1 MLKDAAMRKFLIALF
16 LLSGCA
22 SVEQQGS
29 PPAISPPYRAVFVA
43 GDGSLPVWD
52 NAVEALQEIMAP
64 NLVRGQTK
72 RFSAAQPVIDQGKA
86 QLATRQAVVSA
97 ISALRP
103 ASGEGCLVYV
113 TAHGAQ
119 QQGIFLAASR
129 QILSPAILNRALESG
144 CGDAP
149 TIVLVSGCYSGIF
162 TEAPMTK
169 PNRVILTAAS
179 ADRPSFGCG
188 PGFQYTVYDRCL
200 LEASRSAT
208 DWRSLAQSTMACV
221 RRRETADGFQ
231 ASNPRY
237 FEGENLPRRAMP

>member
-1 MLKDAAMRKFLIALF
+1 MRKFLIALLF
-16 LLSGCA
+16 LSGCA
-22 SVEQQGS
+22 SVEYQGA
-29 PPAISPPYRAVFVA
+29 PPMIAPPYRAVLVA

-52 NAVEALQEIMAP
+52 NAVEAMQEILAP
-64 NLVRGQTK
+64 SLARGQTK

-86 QLATRQAVVSA
+86 QLATRQAVVAA

-103 ASGEGCLVYV
+103 TPGEGCLVYV
-113 TAHGAQ
+113 TAHGAR

-129 QILSPAILNRALESG
+129 QHLTPAILNRALESG

-162 TEAPMTK
+162 AEAPMAK

-200 LEASRSAT
+200 LEAARSAY
-208 DWRSLAQSTMACV
+208 DWRSLAQTTMTCV
-221 RRRETADGFQ
+221 RRRETTDGFQ
-231 ASNPRY
+231 ASDPRY
-237 FEGENLPRRAMP
+237 FEGANLPRQATR

>member
-1 MLKDAAMRKFLIALF
+1 MRKVLIALI

-22 SVEQQGS
+22 SVEQQGG
-29 PPAISPPYRAVFVA
+29 PPAIAPPYRAVLVA

-52 NAVEALQEIMAP
+52 NAVEALQDIMAP
-64 NLVRGQTK
+64 SLARGQTK
-72 RFSAAQPVIDQGKA
+72 RFSAAQPIIDQGKA
-86 QLATRQAVVSA
+86 QLATREAVVAA

-113 TAHGAQ
+113 TAHGTQ

-129 QILSPAILNRALESG
+129 QILSPAMLNQALDSG

-162 TEAPMTK
+162 TEAPMAK
-169 PNRVILTAAS
+169 PNRVIMTAAS

-188 PGFQYTVYDRCL
+188 PGFQYTVYDQCL
-200 LEASRSAT
+200 LEATRGAH
-208 DWRSLAQSTMACV
+208 DWRSLAQTTMACQDDGQGLLIL
-221 RRRETADGFQ
+221 RRE
-231 ASNPRY
+231 
-237 FEGENLPRRAMP
+237 EV

>member
-1 MLKDAAMRKFLIALF
+1 MRKFLIALI

-22 SVEQQGS
+22 SVEQQGG
-29 PPAISPPYRAVFVA
+29 PPAIAPPYRAVLVA

-52 NAVEALQEIMAP
+52 NAVEVMQDIMAP

-86 QLATRQAVVSA
+86 QLATRQAVVAA

-103 ASGEGCLVYV
+103 ASGEGCLVFV

-119 QQGIFLAASR
+119 QQGVFLAASR
-129 QILSPAILNRALESG
+129 QILSPAILNRALDSG

-149 TIVLVSGCYSGIF
+149 TIVLVSSCYSGIF
-162 TEAPMTK
+162 TEAPMAK

-200 LEASRSAT
+200 LESARSAN
-208 DWRSLAQSTMACV
+208 DWRGLAQATMDCV
-221 RRRETADGFQ
+221 RRRETTDGFQ

-237 FEGENLPRRAMP
+237 FEGETLPRRATP

>member
-1 MLKDAAMRKFLIALF
+1 MRKFLIALT

-22 SVEQQGS
+22 SVEQQGG
-29 PPAISPPYRAVFVA
+29 PPAITPPYRAVLVA

-52 NAVEALQEIMAP
+52 NAVEAMQEIMAP
-64 NLVRGQTK
+64 SLARGQTR

-86 QLATRQAVVSA
+86 QLATREAVVSA

-103 ASGEGCLVYV
+103 APGEGCLVYV
-113 TAHGAQ
+113 TAHGTHR
-119 QQGIFLAASR
+119 QGIFLAASR
-129 QILSPAILNRALESG
+129 QHLTPAILNRALDSG

-162 TEAPMTK
+162 TEAPMAK

-200 LEASRSAT
+200 LESARGAH
-208 DWRSLAQSTMACV
+208 DWRGLAQTTMACV
-221 RRRETADGFQ
+221 RQRENTLGFQ

-237 FEGENLPRRAMP
+237 FEGENLPRRATP